1 MSKNSNSFK
10 GNLGITIRIGASHD
24 DVTVTD
30 KRLPNAKPVHFD
42 RAALGVDDR
51 AKGLKAWEG
60 SRANTNAALTDAWAE
75 DRGFQKAGRADKRAK
90 DQKFKQRR
98 RNRDE

>member
-1 MSKNSNSFK
+1 MSKNFN

-30 KRLPNAKPVHFD
+30 RRLAGGSFTQD
-42 RAALGVDDR
+42 RAVLR
-51 AKGLKAWEG
+51 AQERQEGPKAWEG
-60 SRANTNAALTDAWAE
+60 KAAQFNAATVDAWAE
-75 DRGFQKAGRADKRAK
+75 DRGFQKAGRADKLAK

-98 RNRDE
+98 RNRED